1 MPDHPVTSLRKS
13 LKARFRGASDNSGS
27 VTPTAAQGSSVAA
40 LPFTIQSSNVTS
52 VPSSQ
57 KPAISTAVSSTLTST
72 YEDLGVLI
80 TVTPDLPSLIVWRM
94 FQKINST
101 LQLAF
106 ATDLWL
112 S

>member
-57 KPAISTAVSSTLTST
+57 KPAISTAVSV
-72 YEDLGVLI
+72 D
-80 TVTPDLPSLIVWRM
+80 PDIYVRGPWSPDYGYTGFTKL
-94 FQKINST
+94 NC
-101 LQLAF
+101 LAYVPKE
-106 ATDLWL
+106 
-112 S
+112 